1 MDYLFLKNRNFDVDG
16 TIERFAG
23 KTDLYD
29 KYIRLFIEEQSFFQ
43 LEDAV
48 KNLDYKEA
56 ENNVHALKGLA
67 GNLGVNSVYNASCLM
82 LKEIRTGDKNKAI
95 ELFDFV
101 KEEFLLA
108 CEVIKTADS

>member
-23 KTDLYD
+23 KTDLYE
-29 KYIRLFIEEQSFFQ
+29 KYIRLFLEEKSYFQ

-48 KNLDYKEA
+48 KNLDYTET

-67 GNLGVNSVYNASCLM
+67 GNLGINSVYNASCLM
-82 LKEIRTGDKNKAI
+82 LKELRTGDKNRAI

-101 KEEFLLA
+101 KEEFLQA

>member
-23 KTDLYD
+23 NTDLYE
-29 KYIRLFIEEQSFFQ
+29 KYIRLFLEEKSYFQ

-48 KNLDYKEA
+48 KNLDYTEA

-67 GNLGVNSVYNASCLM
+67 GNLGINSVYNASCLM
-82 LKEIRTGDKNKAI
+82 LKELRTGDKNRAI

-101 KEEFLLA
+101 KEEFLQA
-108 CEVIKTADS
+108 REVIKTADL

>member
-1 MDYLFLKNRNFDVDG
+1 MDYVFLKNRNFDVHG
-16 TIERFAG
+16 AIERFAG
-23 KTDLYD
+23 TNDLYD